1 MSSKIK
7 LVPMIIGGRIMCKLV
22 REIDP
27 CDGVRIENAV
37 ENTMCAVQALL
48 YREGVF
54 NDGSLEY
61 PCAKSNVVIRFK
73 NRAGKYTCYVSADH
87 SPSDCKAVT
96 DFVQSLQELV
106 RDLLSEVQ
114 KQSEVSK

>member
-37 ENTMCAVQALL
+37 EALL

-54 NDGSLEY
+54 NDGSIEY

-73 NRAGKYTCYVSADH
+73 NRAGRYTCYVSADH
-87 SPSDCKAVT
+87 SPSDCKSIT

-114 KQSEVSK
+114 KQSEVKK

>member
-37 ENTMCAVQALL
+37 ENTMCAVEALL

-54 NDGSLEY
+54 NDGSIEY

-73 NRAGKYTCYVSADH
+73 HRVGKYTCYVSSNH
-87 SPSDCKAVT
+87 SLSDCKSIT
-96 DFVQSLQELV
+96 DFVQSLYELV

-114 KQSEVSK
+114 KKSEVTK